1 MTPQGRIL
9 IIDDDRDFLDAYRQF
24 LTTAGYAVVEAHDE
38 AEARVR
44 LAEPGLGLILLDQ
57 KLRGPDGPDNG
68 IDLAAVA
75 ARLAPEA
82 KVIVVTA
89 YAEPEAIVRAFD
101 FGVYDYLQ
109 KGRLFKQLLRAKVRN
124 VMEVWRERALA
135 ALDRDAREE
144 EIAATWAAARAEP
157 NAQKKGAALEQ
168 LMLLMFRSIA
178 GFEHARVNRQSELEE
193 IDVLV
198 QNGSADPFWQKEG
211 SYILVECKNWSKPV
225 GAPELKLFRQKI
237 DDRYGRSA
245 LGFFIAVGGYA
256 DTAKVE
262 EWTRRGGQSLV
273 VLLDAADVDELV
285 AARDRNAKLKEFHAR
300 AVVAGRD

>member
-1 MTPQGRIL
+1 MNPQGRIL
-9 IIDDDRDFLDAYRQF
+9 IVDDDREFLAAYREF
-24 LTTAGYAVVEAHDE
+24 LTAEGYEV
-38 AEARVR
+38 AEARTDAEAR
-44 LAEPGLGLILLDQ
+44 ERFKEPGWGLIVLDQ
-57 KLRGPDGPDNG
+57 KLRGPHGPDVG
-68 IDLAAVA
+68 LDLAAVA
-75 ARLAPEA
+75 TRLAPEA
-82 KVIVVTA
+82 KVIIATA
-89 YAEPEAIVRAFD
+89 YAEPSSIARAFD
-101 FGVYDYLQ
+101 LGVHDYLRKDQ
-109 KGRLFKQLLRAKVRN
+109 LFEHFLRAKVRN

-273 VLLDAADVDELV
+273 VLLDAADVDALV

>member
-1 MTPQGRIL
+1 MNSQGRIL
-9 IIDDDRDFLDAYRQF
+9 IVDDDRDFLAAYREF
-24 LTTAGYAVVEAHDE
+24 LTAEGYDVVEARTDS
-38 AEARVR
+38 EARAR
-44 LAEPGLGLILLDQ
+44 FKEPGWGVIVLDQ
-57 KLRGPDGPDNG
+57 KLLGPGGPDTGL
-68 IDLAAVA
+68 DLAALA
-75 ARLAPEA
+75 GRLAPEA
-82 KVIVVTA
+82 KVIVATA
-89 YAEPEAIVRAFD
+89 YAEPSAIARAFGL
-101 FGVYDYLQ
+101 GVHDYLR
-109 KGRLFKQLLRAKVRN
+109 KDELFEHFLRAKVRN

-135 ALDRDAREE
+135 ALDRDAREK

-198 QNGSADPFWQKEG
+198 QNSSADPFWQKEG
-211 SYILVECKNWSKPV
+211 SYLLVECKNWSKPV
-225 GAPELKLFRQKI
+225 GVPELKLFRQKI
-237 DDRYGRSA
+237 EDRYGRSA
-245 LGFFIAVGGYA
+245 LGFFIAVAGYA

-262 EWTRRGGQSLV
+262 EWTRRGGKSLV
-273 VLLDAADVDELV
+273 VLLDAADVDALV